1 MGNAHRLCG
10 DEGFKHQALQ
20 KLWGCHVY
28 HGGEGGCGHEGKA
41 MQGDG
46 RVVEPKG
53 HLRRRFSKIWCP
65 LNCEKNI
72 FMGGTKEDT
81 EEHYL
86 RDYFEPY
93 GETEVFE
100 IMTD

>member
-1 MGNAHRLCG
+1 
-10 DEGFKHQALQ
+10 
-20 KLWGCHVY
+20 
-28 HGGEGGCGHEGKA
+28 

-46 RVVEPKG
+46 RVVEHKG
-53 HLRRRFSKIWCP
+53 HLKRRFSKTWCP
-65 LNCEKNI
+65 LNYEKKI